1 MKISF
6 VIRTEDIKRRVVE
19 AIRSLSVDHPHK
31 VSIRPESLRT
41 LEQNSKMWAML
52 TDVAKQVCWYGQYLS
67 KESWKDVLT
76 AGLKKQ
82 TAVPGIDGG
91 FVVIGARTSKM
102 SIKEMVDLITLAYAF
117 GQEQEVKW
125 SEKSKKT
132 INQLE
137 LTPNQKE

>member
-1 MKISF
+1 MKINF
-6 VIRTEDIKRRVVE
+6 VIRDNNLKNAAIK
-19 AIRSLSVDHPHK
+19 AIQSLSVDHPHK

-52 TDVAKQVCWYGQYLS
+52 TDIEKQVCWYGQYLN

-117 GQEQEVKW
+117 GQEQKVKW
-125 SEKSKKT
+125 SEKTKKT
-132 INQLE
+132 IDELE
-137 LTPNQKE
+137 LK